1 MKKIFVTGGTLAAI
15 SVLSLTFLSCIPEE
29 EIQEVITE
37 CRELVDDAVA
47 NAVNECSE
55 AVDEAVVEAQDVVWQ
70 RCSAY
75 YEEEVLPEIER
86 RLEEVLAEAIGDLE
100 VWFESQIEIA
110 KNDTFRELGC
120 LEDEES
126 PFGWNCQESIVC
138 E

>member
-110 KNDTFRELGC
+110 KDDTFRELGC

>member
-110 KNDTFRELGC
+110 KDDTFRELGC
-120 LEDEES
+120 LEDEDS